1 MYKVIIAGI
10 GLLWSMTSHGMQP
23 LNLMPYPSEVQQQV
37 GHFTLTNQLKVFT
50 QHVSEARRELI
61 IEQLGQLQQVEVLWV
76 ADKDLADLLV
86 EVVDVTEVAEK
97 SGELIP
103 KLNDNEQYQ
112 LSVSPDLI
120 RLHAATERGMLHGIQ
135 SLMQLVDSAQ
145 GIIPAVEIHDQP
157 RFAWRGLLID
167 SVRHFM
173 PVDTIKRQLRGMAS
187 AKLNVLHWHL
197 TDDQGWRIESLA
209 YPKLQQLASD
219 GWYYTRQQIRE
230 VVDYATLLGI
240 RVVPEFDVPGHA
252 SAIAVAYPELI
263 TQPGPYA
270 MQRHWGVF
278 EPLLDPSKPE
288 VYQFIETM
296 IAELAELFPD
306 DYVHIGGDEIDPTQ
320 WQQSQAVQH
329 YMQQHQLAD
338 EHQLHA
344 YFNRQVQQILNK
356 YGKQMMG
363 WDEVFATDLPK
374 DIVVQSWRGL
384 DSLQHIASNDYQVL
398 LSTGYYIDQPQE
410 AAYHYR
416 NDPFTS
422 FKQPSFKTQDIKHW
436 QHWQFTMPRL
446 KGSAVSGEFVLL
458 SSEVGKQV
466 LLRFNNQH
474 ARLVN
479 ALEPR
484 ANFQRF
490 TVDSWMGPSQFELD
504 LSKDG
509 IQQGRIL
516 IGNTPYSVSGTR
528 LAQGSGSDTLPAMVQ
543 DFVAASNVPTDL
555 PKLHKNILGGEAA
568 IWSEIVQADNL
579 DLRLWPRLYAIAER
593 LWSPVTLTDE
603 DKMYRRLTLMQTYAS
618 DVIGLEFTQQQ
629 RVGFKQLTSQDADI
643 EPLVILAEA
652 LEQAQYYTRHHSKF
666 QQDNYHQLAELK
678 QFVDY
683 LPAQSL
689 TLVELKRHIGLFQQG
704 DQLAQKFTEQR
715 LQKWQ
720 QNLPKLNQIIANYP
734 KLHSLAPVVTSLS
747 QVVDIGQRLVAQCA
761 KGEPLNLLQQRDIRQ
776 QLWQA
781 AQLQQEMVVSSA
793 LAIEAL
799 VFKCRT

>member
-1 MYKVIIAGI
+1 MYKIIIAGL
-10 GLLWSMTSHGMQP
+10 GLLWSITSHGMPP
-23 LNLMPYPSEVQQQV
+23 LNLMPYPSEVQHQAR
-37 GHFTLTNQLKVFT
+37 HFTLKSQLKVFT
-50 QHVSEARRELI
+50 RQVSEARRELI
-61 IEQLGQLQQVEVLWV
+61 KEQLEQLQQVEVLWV
-76 ADKDLADLLV
+76 TAKDQADLLV
-86 EVVDVTEVAEK
+86 EVVDVAQVAEN

-103 KLNDNEQYQ
+103 TLQDNETYQ
-112 LSVSPDLI
+112 LSVSPSLI
-120 RLHAATERGMLHGIQ
+120 TLKAQTERGMLHGVQ
-135 SLMQLVDSAQ
+135 TLLQLVNRTQRS
-145 GIIPAVEIHDQP
+145 IPAVDIDDKP

-197 TDDQGWRIESLA
+197 TDDQGWRIASTA
-209 YPKLQQLASD
+209 YPKLQILASD
-219 GWYYTRQQIRE
+219 GLFYTQQQIRE
-230 VVDYATLLGI
+230 VVQYATLLGI

-263 TQPGPYA
+263 TQPGPYK

-278 EPLLDPSKPE
+278 EPLLDPSNPQ
-288 VYQFIETM
+288 VYQFIET
-296 IAELAELFPD
+296 IISELAELFPD
-306 DYVHIGGDEIDPTQ
+306 VYVHIGGDEIEPTQ

-344 YFNRQVQQILNK
+344 YFNQQVQQILSK

-384 DSLQHIASNDYQVL
+384 DSLQHIASSDYQVL
-398 LSTGYYIDQPQE
+398 LSTGYYVDQPQE

-416 NDPFTS
+416 NDPLTT
-422 FKQPSFKTQDIKHW
+422 FKQPNFKPQDIQHW

-458 SSEVGKQV
+458 SNEAGKQV
-466 LLRFNNQH
+466 LLRFNNQQ
-474 ARLVN
+474 ARLIN
-479 ALEPR
+479 ELEPR
-484 ANFQRF
+484 ANLQRF

-504 LSKDG
+504 LNKDV

-528 LAQGSGSDTLPAMVQ
+528 LAQGSGSKALPAMLQ
-543 DFVAASNVPTDL
+543 DFVAASKLPTDL

-593 LWSPVTLTDE
+593 LWSPATLTDE
-603 DKMYRRLTLMQTYAS
+603 DKMYRRLSLMRTYAS
-618 DVIGLEFTQQQ
+618 EVIGLEFTQQQ
-629 RVGFKQLTSQDADI
+629 LAGFKQLTSQNADI
-643 EPLVILAEA
+643 EPLIILAEA
-652 LEQAQYYTRHHSKF
+652 VEQAQYYTRHHSKF
-666 QQDNYHQLAELK
+666 QQHNYHQLVELK

-689 TLVELKRHIGLFQQG
+689 TLVELKRQILLFQQG
-704 DQLAQKFTEQR
+704 DIQAQKFIEQL

-720 QNLPKLNQIIANYP
+720 QNLPKLKLLIANYP
-734 KLHSLAPVVTSLS
+734 KLNSLAPLVTTLS
-747 QVVDIGQRLVAQCA
+747 QVVDIGQSLVAQCA
-761 KGEPLNLLQQRDIRQ
+761 QGESLKPEHQRDIQQ

-781 AQLQQEMVVSSA
+781 AQLQQEMVVSAA

-799 VFKCRT
+799 VFKCRA